1 MYIINDV
8 LIWVFFMAIR
18 TFFARKRNRWLAVA
32 ALLSAPLMAMS
43 PEFTSEPWSDAAPQ
57 PRTALKLETAML
69 KGHNDAR
76 RAVNVA
82 PLVWNDKLAKAATRY
97 AAQMARSGDFEH
109 SADTP
114 GVAPEGENLWMGT
127 RNAFAYGNM
136 IGAWVDERTSYLDGT
151 GDFEATGHYTQVIWR
166 GTTEMGCAVSQ
177 DPNYE
182 YLVCRYFPAGNIEDT
197 DPLDS

>member
-1 MYIINDV
+1 
-8 LIWVFFMAIR
+8 MAGR
-18 TFFARKRNRWLAVA
+18 TFFAPKRHHWIALAAVFS
-32 ALLSAPLMAMS
+32 LPLMAAS
-43 PEFTSEPWSDAAPQ
+43 PEFTSEPWSDPAPQ
-57 PRTALKLETAML
+57 ARTALKLEAAMM

-97 AAQMARSGDFEH
+97 AAQMAKTGDFEH

-136 IGAWVDERTSYLDGT
+136 IGAWVDERTDYVNGT

-182 YLVCRYFPAGNIEDT
+182 YLVCRYFPAGNVEDT
-197 DPLDS
+197 DPLDG